1 MTGLRLNI
9 FWQDYHID
17 DVSFSREILKMEK
30 NTPLN
35 DVNDSVDQGQ
45 CWGRHRSGA
54 RKEVMMSLNL
64 LDGRWGAGCVMG
76 FQNAE

>member
-17 DVSFSREILKMEK
+17 DVGFSREILKMEK
-30 NTPLN
+30 KYSLN

-45 CWGRHRSGA
+45 CWGGAEVEQGRRS
-54 RKEVMMSLNL
+54 
-64 LDGRWGAGCVMG
+64 
-76 FQNAE
+76 